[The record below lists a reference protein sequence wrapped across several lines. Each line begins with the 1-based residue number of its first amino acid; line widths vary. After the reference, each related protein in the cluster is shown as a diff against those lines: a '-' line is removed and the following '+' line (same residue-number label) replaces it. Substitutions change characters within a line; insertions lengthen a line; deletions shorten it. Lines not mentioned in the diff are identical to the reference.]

1 VSPFSTSA
9 RTASE
14 TNRIKAGSRSPI
26 ARTDRTANH
35 DPVSSKFKTVALSV
49 HVKVCGCRPH
59 GGGAAHTGGRR
70 TQTSTNRDTG
80 DSGFSQRETK
90 PLRHI
95 SLVAVS
101 SQPGDARAPVSLT
114 RLKQQLG
121 NAIVGAAE
129 PPTKLA
135 VDILYHHHIRMDV
148 GLVARVEVSGRELVQ
163 HGWAFR
169 DDGG

>member
-1 VSPFSTSA
+1 M
-9 RTASE
+9 
-14 TNRIKAGSRSPI
+14 
-26 ARTDRTANH
+26 
-35 DPVSSKFKTVALSV
+35 
-49 HVKVCGCRPH
+49 
-59 GGGAAHTGGRR
+59 
-70 TQTSTNRDTG
+70 G
-80 DSGFSQRETK
+80 DSGFSQRKTK

-101 SQPGDARAPVSLT
+101 SQPGDARASVSLT
-114 RLKQQLG
+114 RVKHLQLS

-135 VDILYHHHIRMDV
+135 VDILHHHHIRMDV